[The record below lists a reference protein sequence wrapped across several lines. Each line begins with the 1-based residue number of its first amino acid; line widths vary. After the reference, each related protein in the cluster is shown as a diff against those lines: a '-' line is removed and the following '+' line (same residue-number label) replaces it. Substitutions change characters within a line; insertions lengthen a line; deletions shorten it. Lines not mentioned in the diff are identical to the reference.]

1 MALSNKIKITDLD
14 FDTIKQNL
22 KTYLKTQTE
31 FSDYNFEG
39 SGLNVLLDILAYN
52 THYNAYYLNMVANE
66 CFMDSAAI
74 RNSVVSHAK
83 TIGYTPKSKIA
94 SKAVIDFTIV
104 SNNDTPEVLTL
115 PRGSS
120 FRTNLIDNQ
129 SLNFVTLEDTTPTK
143 VANTFYFRDLE
154 IFEGQLIN
162 YVYVHDTTNNPK
174 GIFEIPDVNVD
185 TTTLKV
191 TVQHSVSNVSS
202 EVYTLVTDVLDLNE
216 NSKVYFLQQNI
227 YGKYEIYFGNDF
239 IGKSISDGSVIVINY
254 LITNGTLGNDIS
266 KFTFSGSL
274 NYSEYIITVKSSSGG
289 GSDAESIES
298 IKTNAINQYSMQNRL
313 ITVKD
318 YETYILTKYPIID
331 SISVWGGE
339 DETPPV
345 YGVVFVSLKPKDNY
359 YISTTEK
366 QRIID
371 EIIKPKSSISTDV
384 KIKDPDYLYLK
395 VYNTVKYDKNK
406 TAYTE
411 EQLKLAIK
419 NALYNYNDLFLNKFD
434 STFVLSKA
442 QDYIDAVDSNSIIGS
457 NTLLRLEKRFSP
469 ELNILKSYEINFN
482 VPLYRGTTLRR
493 LMSSEFVSYD
503 NFGVERNVIIEE
515 VPESYTGISQI
526 KITNPGYGYKTSPAI
541 TITGDGYGAE
551 ASAKIVNGKI
561 ESITINNRG
570 INYTKAIVSF
580 NGGDGYGAEAIAVLN
595 SSFGSLRTVYFNS
608 NAERQIINSNI
619 GIIDYTTGKINIF
632 DILIKSVNTRDNIMR
647 LDIQAEEGIISSVR
661 NTILSIDKNDPSS
674 IITELKKV

>member
-129 SLNFVTLEDTTPTK
+129 SLNFVTLEDTTLTK

-274 NYSEYIITVKSSSGG
+274 GYSEYIITVKSSSGG

-406 TAYTE
+406 TSYTE

-595 SSFGSLRTVYFNS
+595 SSFGSLRIVYFNS

-619 GIIDYTTGKINIF
+619 GTIDYTTGKINIF

>member
-129 SLNFVTLEDTTPTK
+129 SLNFVTLEDTTLTK

-274 NYSEYIITVKSSSGG
+274 GYSEYIITVKSSSGG

-595 SSFGSLRTVYFNS
+595 SSFGSLRIVYFNS

-619 GIIDYTTGKINIF
+619 GTIDYTTGKINIF

>member
-129 SLNFVTLEDTTPTK
+129 SLNFVTLEDTTLTK

-595 SSFGSLRTVYFNS
+595 SSFGSLRIVYFNS

-619 GIIDYTTGKINIF
+619 GTIDYTTGKINIF

>member
-129 SLNFVTLEDTTPTK
+129 SLNFVTLEDTTLTK

-274 NYSEYIITVKSSSGG
+274 GYSEYIITVKSSSGG

-595 SSFGSLRTVYFNS
+595 SSFGSLRIVYFNS

-619 GIIDYTTGKINIF
+619 GTIDYTTGKINIF

-674 IITELKKV
+674 ITTELKKV

>member
-129 SLNFVTLEDTTPTK
+129 SLNFVTLEDTTLTK

-274 NYSEYIITVKSSSGG
+274 GYSEYIITVKSSSGG

-619 GIIDYTTGKINIF
+619 GTIDYTTGKINIF
-632 DILIKSVNTRDNIMR
+632 DILIKSVNTIDNIMR

-674 IITELKKV
+674 ITTELKKV

>member
-129 SLNFVTLEDTTPTK
+129 SLNFVTLEDTTLTK

-274 NYSEYIITVKSSSGG
+274 GYSEYIITVKSSSGG

-419 NALYNYNDLFLNKFD
+419 NALYNYNNLFLNKFD

-619 GIIDYTTGKINIF
+619 GTIDYTTGKINIF

>member
-129 SLNFVTLEDTTPTK
+129 SLNFVTLEDTTLTK

-274 NYSEYIITVKSSSGG
+274 GYSEYIITVKSSSGG

-619 GIIDYTTGKINIF
+619 GTIDYTTGKINIF